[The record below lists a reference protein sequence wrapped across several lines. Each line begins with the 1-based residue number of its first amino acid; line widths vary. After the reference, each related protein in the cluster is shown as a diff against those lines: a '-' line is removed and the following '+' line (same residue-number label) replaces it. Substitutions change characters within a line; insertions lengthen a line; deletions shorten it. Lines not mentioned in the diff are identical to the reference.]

1 MIYSCVEDIMLN
13 FKAFS
18 LAAIFV
24 VIGLVVGLTLSS
36 NLDIQSNGYT
46 KEKEKEISRSTVDVL
61 SKVSEALVEVV
72 AAVRPSVVN
81 ISTTRIIQR
90 RGSTSPFF
98 NDPFFRRFF
107 GDEMFREF
115 EKPREEKRS
124 SLGSGTIVRED
135 GYILTN
141 NHVIKEAETI
151 KVTLSD
157 KREFEGKVIGTD
169 PKSDL
174 AVIKIDAKDLPALK
188 WGDSDKLRVGEMVIA
203 VGSPYGLSQTV
214 TSGIVSAKGRAN
226 VRIADYEDF
235 IQTDAAINPGNSGGP
250 LLNVRGELVGINT
263 AIFSTSGGYQGIGF
277 AIPSNMADVVL
288 QSLIKEGKVI
298 RGWLGVSI
306 QTVTKELAEQFG
318 IEEGRG
324 ALVSDVVEDSPAEKA
339 GLKRADVI
347 VKYNGRNVEDSL
359 GLRNMV
365 AATLPGNEVKIT
377 VVRDGKELVLPVT
390 IAELTD
396 ELRGLEG
403 SYENVLRDIH
413 IQDLTPELRQSL
425 GVSKRVKGVVITDAP
440 ESTRLKRGDV
450 ILEVNR
456 KPVEIVEEYDKV
468 ASKIK
473 EGQDVLL
480 LVYRDGG
487 VFYMTLT
494 EE

>member
-1 MIYSCVEDIMLN
+1 MINVRALSM
-13 FKAFS
+13 
-18 LAAIFV
+18 AAIFV
-24 VIGLVVGLTLSS
+24 VIGLILGLTLST
-36 NLDIQSNGYT
+36 NLDVQTNGYT
-46 KEKEKEISRSTVDVL
+46 KEKEISREAVDVL
-61 SKVSEALVEVV
+61 SRASEAMVEVV
-72 AAVRPSVVN
+72 SAVRPSVVN
-81 ISTTRIIQR
+81 ISTTRVIKR
-90 RGSTSPFF
+90 RRSGSPFF
-98 NDPFFRRFF
+98 DDPFFRRFF
-107 GDEMFREF
+107 GDDLFRQFEM
-115 EKPREEKRS
+115 PREERRS
-124 SLGSGTIVRED
+124 SLGSGTIVKED

-141 NHVIKEAETI
+141 NHVVKEAEKI

-174 AVIKIDAKDLPALK
+174 AVIKIDAAGLPALK
-188 WGDSDKLRVGEMVIA
+188 WGDSDKLRVGETVIA

-250 LLNVRGELVGINT
+250 LINVKGELVGINT
-263 AIFSTSGGYQGIGF
+263 AIFSTTGGYQGIGF

-306 QTVTKELAEQFG
+306 QTVTKELAGQFG
-318 IEEGRG
+318 IEEGKG
-324 ALVSDVVEDSPAEKA
+324 SLVSDVVEDSPAEKA

-347 VKYNGRNVEDSL
+347 VQYNGRKVGDSL

-365 AATLPGNEVKIT
+365 AATLPGTEVKIKII
-377 VVRDGKELVLPVT
+377 RDGKELVLSVK
-390 IAELTD
+390 IGELTD
-396 ELRGLEG
+396 ERIGLVG

-413 IQDLTPELRQSL
+413 VQDLTPELRQSL
-425 GVSKRVKGVVITDAP
+425 GISKRVKGVVITDAP
-440 ESTRLKRGDV
+440 ESTQLKRGDV

-456 KPVEIVEEYDKV
+456 KPVESVEEYDKL
-468 ASKIK
+468 ASEIK
-473 EGQDVLL
+473 KGQDVLL